1 MKIHIWQALHDTE
14 ARREMEKESLEQMI
28 RIYCHGKH
36 RARKRQLC
44 PDCLKFRDYAW
55 KRTDKCPFMKT
66 KTFCSRL
73 PERRFFIFSG

>member
-1 MKIHIWQALHDTE
+1 MEKKE
-14 ARREMEKESLEQMI
+14 KEKESLEQMI

-36 RARKRQLC
+36 RARKGQLC

>member
-28 RIYCHGKH
+28 G
-36 RARKRQLC
+36 QLC